1 MRILI
6 VEQKKKFAQMVKHL
20 LEKEDY
26 EVDILQDCPMVSDY
40 LKLEIYDLMILH
52 MALPDHCCRLIRTLR
67 KEHFSLPILVLTEQA
82 TVAERIE
89 SLNAGAD
96 YYLEIAYEPQELL
109 ACIRALLRRTGA
121 QLNELCFADTSLDLS
136 SATLLCKQRQIRLT
150 AKEFQL
156 MRLLLQ
162 NPNHNL
168 SKEQILS
175 YVWGYESNATENHVE
190 VYIRF
195 LRKKLLQ
202 INSGIS
208 IVSIRRLGYHLE
220 ATASSD
226 IS

>member
-6 VEQKKKFAQMVKHL
+6 IEQQTSFAQTVRDL
-20 LEKEDY
+20 LVANRYDA
-26 EVDILQDCPMVSDY
+26 DILQDSRLASDY
-40 LKLEIYDLMILH
+40 IKLEIYDLLILN
-52 MALPDHCCRLIRTLR
+52 ASKDPSCCELIRTLR
-67 KEHFSLPILVLTEQA
+67 KDRYSLPILVVTAQA
-82 TVAERIE
+82 STDERIE
-89 SLNAGAD
+89 TLNAGAD
-96 YYLEIAYEPQELL
+96 YYLEIGYEPKELL
-109 ACIRALLRRTGA
+109 ACITALLRRNGS
-121 QLNELCFADTSLDLS
+121 QINELCFADTTLNLS

-195 LRKKLLQ
+195 LRRKLIQ
-202 INSGIS
+202 IDSS
-208 IVSIRRLGYHLE
+208 VAIVSIRKLGYHLE
-220 ATASSD
+220 ANT
-226 IS
+226 